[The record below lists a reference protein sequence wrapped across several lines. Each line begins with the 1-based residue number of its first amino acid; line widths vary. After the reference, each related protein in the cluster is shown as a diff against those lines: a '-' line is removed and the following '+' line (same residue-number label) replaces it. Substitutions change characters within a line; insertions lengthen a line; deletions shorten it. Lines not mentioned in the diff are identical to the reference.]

1 MIYYLIPHGHGVC
14 FHVLQ
19 AQSCPLA
26 LPQCH
31 PQIHSLI
38 VLLFPWATPELPA
51 LLLELWIPSATS
63 PQSRPLSV
71 TSAFLAGY
79 FLILLKLVSI
89 MHPGPRTRSSCAP
102 PQMSSLS
109 LCCQPPSLICMV
121 TFFSL
126 SLSSAAVGLHTSHVQ
141 DPSISINLWEE
152 LRLPS
157 SESKLMLVL

>member
-1 MIYYLIPHGHGVC
+1 MRLLHHAKDAQGAADELNEWEKKSNMICYLFPHGHGVC

-19 AQSCPLA
+19 SQSCPLA

-38 VLLFPWATPELPA
+38 ALLFPWATPQFPA
-51 LLLELWIPSATS
+51 LLLQLWITTHKAD
-63 PQSRPLSV
+63 L
-71 TSAFLAGY
+71 FLAGY

-89 MHPGPRTRSSCAP
+89 VHPGTSALSSAP

-109 LCCQPPSLICMV
+109 LCCQLPSLICMV

-126 SLSSAAVGLHTSHVQ
+126 SLPSAALGLHTSHVQ
-141 DPSISINLWEE
+141 DPSI
-152 LRLPS
+152 
-157 SESKLMLVL
+157 